1 MGEHMEKLRLQE
13 TQVFESS
20 GVFDFPD
27 GSVKV
32 YEREVREVYR
42 TAVPRLVIGDA
53 VEKTKG
59 FITKARAE
67 FADLNTLMTELTAR

>member
-1 MGEHMEKLRLQE
+1 MEKLRLQE
-13 TQVFESS
+13 TQVFESN

-42 TAVPRLVIGDA
+42 NAPPRLVIDDA
-53 VEKTKG
+53 VERTKG
-59 FITKARAE
+59 FIAKARAE

>member
-1 MGEHMEKLRLQE
+1 MEKLRLHE
-13 TQVFESS
+13 TQVFESN
-20 GVFDFPD
+20 GIFDFPD

-42 TAVPRLVIGDA
+42 NAAPRLVIDDA
-53 VEKTKG
+53 VERTKG
-59 FITKARAE
+59 FISKARAE